1 MTWVELGEEL
11 SEMARRGC
19 SRIRERRKRR
29 VSERER
35 GVGKRSCVP
44 SGIGWM
50 GRSRSMSLI
59 HQSDTAHTIEMEA
72 EYGGATLYMRAG
84 N

>member
-1 MTWVELGEEL
+1 
-11 SEMARRGC
+11 
-19 SRIRERRKRR
+19 

-35 GVGKRSCVP
+35 GRQAELRAER
-44 SGIGWM
+44 IRWM

-72 EYGGATLYMRAG
+72 GYGGATLYMRAG

>member
-1 MTWVELGEEL
+1 M
-11 SEMARRGC
+11 
-19 SRIRERRKRR
+19 
-29 VSERER
+29 SERER
-35 GVGKRSCVP
+35 GRQAELRAER
-44 SGIGWM
+44 IRWM

>member
-1 MTWVELGEEL
+1 
-11 SEMARRGC
+11 
-19 SRIRERRKRR
+19 

-35 GVGKRSCVP
+35 GRQAELRAER
-44 SGIGWM
+44 IRWM